1 VRFFVNKGII
11 VSLIL
16 GSVLLIS
23 LIIIPLVFGL
33 SAGWEA
39 CQYEME
45 EHAMMGPWMMTGFGG
60 WWTMGIFWL
69 VVVGLIVWLVV
80 YLVRNSSTTSTGGI
94 GGDAKA
100 LDILKTR
107 YARGEIDKKEYEE
120 KLKDLK

>member
-1 VRFFVNKGII
+1 MSKGMKIGLI
-11 VSLIL
+11 V
-16 GSVLLIS
+16 GSVPIAS

-33 SAGWEA
+33 SAGWGN

-45 EHAMMGPWMMTGFGG
+45 EHGMMGPWMMTGFGG

-80 YLVRNSSTTSTGGI
+80 YLTRSHSTATTSSI
-94 GGDAKA
+94 GGDVKA

>member
-1 VRFFVNKGII
+1 MNKSIKIALI
-11 VSLIL
+11 V
-16 GSVLLIS
+16 GSVLIAL

-33 SAGWEA
+33 SGGWEA

-45 EHAMMGPWMMTGFGG
+45 EHGMMGSWMMTGFGG
-60 WWTMGIFWL
+60 WWTMGIFWI

-80 YLVRNSSTTSTGGI
+80 YLARNSGTTTTSSTGG
-94 GGDAKA
+94 DLKA
-100 LDILKTR
+100 IDILKNR